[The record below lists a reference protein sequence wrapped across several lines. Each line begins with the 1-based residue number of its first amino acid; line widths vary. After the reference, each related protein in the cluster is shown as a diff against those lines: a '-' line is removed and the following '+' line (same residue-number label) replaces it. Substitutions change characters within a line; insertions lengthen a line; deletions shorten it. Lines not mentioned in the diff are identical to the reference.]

1 MSPPIPKRCL
11 PHKPY
16 FKKGI
21 EKRVNPEKSQL
32 DSEIPRINVLQG
44 KVEGI
49 MDIKSG
55 NLGKGDWEN
64 MLVLFTSLQ
73 TTMEKKV

>member
-1 MSPPIPKRCL
+1 M
-11 PHKPY
+11 
-16 FKKGI
+16 
-21 EKRVNPEKSQL
+21 NPEKSQP
-32 DSEIPRINVLQG
+32 DSEIPRINVLQE

-49 MDIKSG
+49 TDIKSG

-73 TTMEKKV
+73 TTTEKKA